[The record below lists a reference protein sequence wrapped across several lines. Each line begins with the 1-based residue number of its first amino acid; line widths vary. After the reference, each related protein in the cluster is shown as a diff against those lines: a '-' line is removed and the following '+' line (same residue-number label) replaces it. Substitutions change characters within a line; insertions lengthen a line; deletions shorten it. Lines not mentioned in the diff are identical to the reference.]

1 MVEVTKLLRFASRLF
16 PFFQY
21 FWRENSR
28 GWDEDRDAAATLRA
42 ILIIVIFFEWM
53 VHIMSWVFF
62 SFLKAFGSDFGTLF
76 FASPAVSSFLL
87 RKNSCNYYYYYYLLL
102 LLRFILCHD

>member
-1 MVEVTKLLRFASRLF
+1 MLRFASRLF

-21 FWRENSR
+21 FWRENCR

-42 ILIIVIFFEWM
+42 ILIIVIFFERM

-62 SFLKAFGSDFGTLF
+62 SFLKASGSDFGTLF
-76 FASPAVSSFLL
+76 LPPLL
-87 RKNSCNYYYYYYLLL
+87 FRLFYCVKIRVIIIIICYLLL
-102 LLRFILCHD
+102 LLRFID